1 MGFVL
6 LVKYPVRIFTD
17 LLIKGI
23 MVMEQYSYKG
33 FERLG
38 VILRQLC
45 GFLGIILFTILAGG
59 LIYGMSIVQFKGGEY
74 NFVNDPRVTLL
85 CLSIWILLIS
95 WSLGLAFINVEPDI
109 CIRDDGIIIS
119 AFFIFHIFIT
129 WSDIIDVKEL
139 NKPLFPGYTLVR
151 ARRISIFHRVIG
163 WIYSRSIF
171 PSFLI
176 GKNIDQYESLIQEI
190 KRRIK

>member
-1 MGFVL
+1 
-6 LVKYPVRIFTD
+6 
-17 LLIKGI
+17 
-23 MVMEQYSYKG
+23 MEQYSYKG

-38 VILRQLC
+38 IIFRQLC
-45 GFLGIILFTILAGG
+45 GFLGIMLFTILAGG
-59 LIYGMSIVQFKGGEY
+59 LIYGMSIVQLKGGEY

-85 CLSIWILLIS
+85 CLSIWILFIS
-95 WSLGLAFINVEPDI
+95 WSLGLTFINVEPDI
-109 CIRDDGIIIS
+109 CVRDDGIIIS
-119 AFFIFHIFIT
+119 ACFFFHIFIP
-129 WSDIIDVKEL
+129 WSDIIDVKEV
-139 NKPLFPGYTLVR
+139 NKPLFPGYTVVR